1 MFEYKGVKISWLG
14 HAAFRLTNANGKV
27 VYVDPYDIKA
37 AAPADIILITH
48 EHYDHCSSAD
58 VHKIIKD
65 KTVIVTTAA
74 AQDKLRLINA
84 QFLLVVPGK
93 SYSIDGVKIEA
104 VPAYNVNKFRSP
116 GVAYHPEKDNK
127 VGFIITINGVRI
139 YHAGDTDLIPGL
151 EANVKNI
158 DIAMLPVCGT
168 YVMSAEEAAEAVK
181 KIKPKIAIPMHYG
194 SIVGTKEDAY
204 RFEKL
209 AKCEVK
215 ILEKE

>member
-1 MFEYKGVKISWLG
+1 MLEYKGVKISWLG
-14 HAAFRLTNANGKV
+14 HAAFRLINGNGKV
-27 VYVDPYDIKA
+27 VYIDPFQIKA
-37 AAPADIILITH
+37 AAPADLILITH
-48 EHYDHCSSAD
+48 EHYDHCSIED
-58 VHKIIKD
+58 VRKILKANS
-65 KTVIVTTAA
+65 VIVTTAA
-74 AQDKLRLINA
+74 AQDKLRTVNA

-116 GVAYHPEKDNK
+116 GVPYHPEKDNK
-127 VGFIITINGVRI
+127 VGFIITMGGVRI

-151 EANVKNI
+151 DTKVKNI
-158 DIAMLPVCGT
+158 DVALVPVSGT
-168 YVMSAEEAAEAVK
+168 YVMTAEEAAQAVN
-181 KIKPKIAIPMHYG
+181 KINPKIAIPMHIG
-194 SIVGTKEDAY
+194 SIVGTADDVH

>member
-14 HAAFRLTNANGKV
+14 HSAFRLTNNKV
-27 VYVDPYDIKA
+27 VYIDPYDIKA
-37 AAPADIILITH
+37 AVPADIILITH
-48 EHYDHCSSAD
+48 EHYDHCNSED

-74 AQDKLRLINA
+74 AQDKLRTINA

-93 SYSIDGVKIEA
+93 SYSIDGVKVEA
-104 VPAYNVNKFRSP
+104 VPAYNVDKFRSP

-127 VGFIITINGVRI
+127 IGFIITMNNARI

-158 DIAMLPVCGT
+158 DIALLPVSGT
-168 YVMSAEEAAEAVK
+168 YVMTAEEAAEAVK
-181 KIKPKIAIPMHYG
+181 KIKPKIAIPMHIG
-194 SIVGTKEDAY
+194 SIVGSKEDAY

>member
-27 VYVDPYDIKA
+27 VYIDPFQIKA
-37 AAPADIILITH
+37 AAPADIVLITH
-48 EHYDHCSSAD
+48 EHYDHCSIED
-58 VHKIIKD
+58 VRKTLKD
-65 KTVIVTTAA
+65 NSVIVTTAA
-74 AQDKLRLINA
+74 AQDKLRTINA

-104 VPAYNVNKFRSP
+104 VPAYNVDKFRSP
-116 GVAYHPEKDNK
+116 GIAYHPEKDNK
-127 VGFIITINGVRI
+127 VGFIITMGGVRI

-151 EANVKNI
+151 EAIVKNI
-158 DIAMLPVCGT
+158 DIALLPVCGT

-194 SIVGTKEDAY
+194 SIVGTREDAY